1 MDFNRSDRDVPATAK
16 FLVAGGFGYVAS
28 FTQTVILQTAE
39 VYDPSTATWSL
50 TGSMHTPRAQHA
62 AVVLSDGRTL
72 VAGGYDFGP
81 PLASAEIFSPGA
93 HAASPPNVTITRSGF
108 VSPRGPRNVPHI
120 ARLSM
125 RAPRPAAILPPRG
138 LNRPN
143 SSIGKWTVTGSM
155 HVGRAFQPATLLQ
168 NGKVLVEGCDA
179 FGVGG
184 KTAEIYDPATG
195 KWTLTG
201 SMHVARC
208 GHSAILLPDGRVLV
222 AGGRSDANVWSSM
235 EIYDPKTGRWSLAG
249 DLSSTRSNA
258 ALALL
263 SNGAVLAPAGFA
275 VNTIPRD
282 SADLYTER
290 SHTSVGTPSLNLSR
304 WDYIANLLP
313 NGQVLVAGGVTQN
326 DATTSTSELYD
337 PVKNLWSFTGST
349 VGEAPGVS
357 VLLNTG
363 QVLATAPSQLYSP
376 ASGTWTSTNGQL
388 NIPRINNS
396 LTLLP
401 DGRVHIAGGC
411 SGVSSC
417 QLVLQSEVYDPTTQT
432 WRLDA
437 VMNVAREVQ
446 SATLLPDGKVLVAGG
461 FTGGYQ
467 QLTSAELYTEAH

>member
-1 MDFNRSDRDVPATAK
+1 
-16 FLVAGGFGYVAS
+16 
-28 FTQTVILQTAE
+28 
-39 VYDPSTATWSL
+39 
-50 TGSMHTPRAQHA
+50 
-62 AVVLSDGRTL
+62 
-72 VAGGYDFGP
+72 
-81 PLASAEIFSPGA
+81 
-93 HAASPPNVTITRSGF
+93 
-108 VSPRGPRNVPHI
+108 
-120 ARLSM
+120 M
-125 RAPRPAAILPPRG
+125 RAPKPVGVLARELT
-138 LNRPN
+138 RPN
-143 SSIGKWTVTGSM
+143 GSIGKWTLTGSM
-155 HVGRAFQPATLLQ
+155 NVGRAFQPATLLQ

-235 EIYDPKTGRWSLAG
+235 EIYDPNTGRWSLAG
-249 DLSSTRSNA
+249 DLNSTRSNS

-290 SHTSVGTPSLNLSR
+290 SKTSVATPSLNLSR
-304 WDYIANLLP
+304 WDYTADLLP

-337 PVKNLWSFTGST
+337 PVKNLWNFTGST
-349 VGEAPGVS
+349 IGEAPGVS
-357 VLLNTG
+357 VLLSSG
-363 QVLATAPSQLYSP
+363 QVLATAPSQLYNP
-376 ASGTWTSTNGQL
+376 ASGKWTSTSGQL
-388 NIPRINNS
+388 NISRINNS

-401 DGRVHIAGGC
+401 DGRVLAAGGC
-411 SGVSSC
+411 TGVSSC

-432 WRLDA
+432 WTLDA

-446 SATLLPDGKVLVAGG
+446 SATLLPNGKVLVAGG

-467 QLTSAELYTEAH
+467 QLTSAELYTEAR